1 MRNGV
6 IIVTGASR
14 GIGAAIARALA
25 ANGWQIAGV
34 LRSGA
39 TAAGQGYACDMTDE
53 AAIADTFQRIA
64 AAGRITGLVTNAG
77 DHLSRRRPKREPLKR
92 PVHDDFR
99 TA

>member
-34 LRSGA
+34 SRSGA

-64 AAGRITGLVTNAG
+64 AAAASPASSPMPATIYLDGGQSVN
-77 DHLSRRRPKREPLKR
+77 H
-92 PVHDDFR
+92 
-99 TA
+99 